1 MRPHT
6 REELHTVAGI
16 HRDADHHPLTRDE
29 RVARWA
35 ELLEQDPDRALV
47 TLQETEYQADIIR
60 DEMREDGSPITIAF
74 KDPVLR
80 GEGLTNDSYGEAKR
94 FFEFTDCQLHYIVCS
109 CHSGVT
115 VRGDAAAERVR
126 DVAKPHP
133 GLIGM
138 LWDALLIF
146 R

>member
-1 MRPHT
+1 MRYHT
-6 REELHTVAGI
+6 REKLHAVAGI
-16 HRDADHHPLTRDE
+16 HADVPRPAMTRDE

-35 ELLEQDPDRALV
+35 QLLEQDPDRNLA
-47 TLQETEYQADIIR
+47 TLTETEYEPEIIR
-60 DEMREDGSPITIAF
+60 DGMRKDGSPITIAF
-74 KDPVLR
+74 EDAVFR
-80 GEGLTNDSYGEAKR
+80 AEGLQDDTYGEAKR
-94 FFEFTDCQLHYIVCS
+94 FFEFTDCQLHYVVCS
-109 CHSGVT
+109 CHSGT
-115 VRGDAAAERVR
+115 MVRADAAAERVR

>member
-1 MRPHT
+1 MRHHT
-6 REELHTVAGI
+6 REELDTVAGI

-47 TLQETEYQADIIR
+47 TLQETEYQPDIIR

-80 GEGLTNDSYGEAKR
+80 GEGLTNATAKR
-94 FFEFTDCQLHYIVCS
+94 KGSVNSPTAS
-109 CHSGVT
+109 CTILSAAVI
-115 VRGDAAAERVR
+115 RG
-126 DVAKPHP
+126 
-133 GLIGM
+133 
-138 LWDALLIF
+138 
-146 R
+146 

>member
-1 MRPHT
+1 MRHHT
-6 REELHTVAGI
+6 RDELHTVAGI
-16 HRDADHHPLTRDE
+16 HADAHRRPITRDE
-29 RVARWA
+29 RIARWA
-35 ELLEQDPDRALV
+35 ELLEQDPDRALA
-47 TLQETEYQADIIR
+47 TLQETEYEPDIIR

-74 KDPVLR
+74 EDPVFR
-80 GEGLTNDSYGEAKR
+80 GEGLADDSYGEAKR

-109 CHSGVT
+109 CHSGAT
-115 VRGDAAAERVR
+115 VRADAAAERVR

-138 LWDALLIF
+138 LWDALLTF